1 MECCFDAIMCVAVI
15 ILNEFHLYDR
25 CSHGVVYML
34 DTCILYG
41 VELCCDDHVCGQSN
55 LLSPSLCR

>member
-1 MECCFDAIMCVAVI
+1 MECCFDAIMCVAVF

-55 LLSPSLCR
+55 L